1 MSNVLIVGF
10 GNIGLRHCQSLIN
23 LEKIKKIYIY
33 DIDIEKIKNFK
44 NSIKEKK
51 KIIILKNLNPVKN
64 KLLLTIISTNSNVRF
79 SIFKKIV
86 KNFNVKFFIFEK
98 VVFQDPKEYE
108 LTKKIIIKRKIKS
121 WINCPRR
128 TWSIYKNLKKKIIKN
143 EKVSIVVSGSKWGL
157 LSNSVHFLDLFVYLT
172 GRSNLD
178 LNFDKLDKK
187 FFETKRKGFFETQGN
202 ISVKTK
208 FGDKLK
214 LIDKKK
220 QKKEKFIFKLK
231 QRKTIFYYDQ
241 FNPKNNFKAPY
252 QSEETIKHVK
262 NILTNNKCNLP
273 SYLKTFKY
281 HKLFSQNLNNILE
294 KRKKSLLF
302 T

>member
-1 MSNVLIVGF
+1 M
-10 GNIGLRHCQSLIN
+10 
-23 LEKIKKIYIY
+23 
-33 DIDIEKIKNFK
+33 
-44 NSIKEKK
+44 
-51 KIIILKNLNPVKN
+51 
-64 KLLLTIISTNSNVRF
+64 
-79 SIFKKIV
+79 FKKIV

-108 LTKKIIIKRKIKS
+108 LTKKIIKKGKIKC

-157 LSNSVHFLDLFVYLT
+157 LSNSVHFLDLFTFLT

-178 LNFDKLDKK
+178 LNLDKLNKR

-220 QKKEKFIFKLK
+220 QTKNKFIFKLK
-231 QRKTIFYYDQ
+231 QRKPIFYYDQ

-262 NILTNNKCNLP
+262 NILTHNKCNLP
-273 SYLKTFKY
+273 SYLKTFNY
-281 HKLFSQNLNNILE
+281 HKLFSQYINKILE
-294 KRKKSLLF
+294 KRKKKLLF

>member
-1 MSNVLIVGF
+1 M
-10 GNIGLRHCQSLIN
+10 
-23 LEKIKKIYIY
+23 
-33 DIDIEKIKNFK
+33 
-44 NSIKEKK
+44 
-51 KIIILKNLNPVKN
+51 
-64 KLLLTIISTNSNVRF
+64 TIISTNSNVRF

-187 FFETKRKGFFETQGN
+187 
-202 ISVKTK
+202 
-208 FGDKLK
+208 
-214 LIDKKK
+214 
-220 QKKEKFIFKLK
+220 IF
-231 QRKTIFYYDQ
+231 
-241 FNPKNNFKAPY
+241 
-252 QSEETIKHVK
+252 
-262 NILTNNKCNLP
+262 
-273 SYLKTFKY
+273 
-281 HKLFSQNLNNILE
+281 
-294 KRKKSLLF
+294 
-302 T
+302 